1 MGGIRFIFS
10 EVRSERVQLDLKKEK
25 LDHKRQM
32 LVWNGQEL
40 IYFFPI

>member
-1 MGGIRFIFS
+1 MVGIRFIFS
-10 EVRSERVQLDLKKEK
+10 EVRSEREQLDLKKEK
-25 LDHKRQM
+25 LDHKNQM